1 MNTDQIRLILAVYE
15 EGSISNAAKKLYIS
29 QPSLSQ
35 KIQAIENSL
44 NIKIFNRHVNPISL
58 TYAGERYLDAA
69 KRVLRIHDNLIKEIN
84 EINQETRGKI
94 RIGISSNRAMLI
106 LPKLLPAFLKK
117 YPLVDIELFEDE
129 GSVAMSDVALSG
141 QVDLAF
147 VNAYARSE
155 KLRYVLLRREE
166 AVLFCGRE
174 TNLARRIPDGK
185 TIHISEA
192 KDESFISVFKGRGI
206 RDIQD
211 RLFDEY
217 KISPKILLETR
228 SVEVARRLAISCNAV
243 TLYPAILLEEM
254 ESLGEKSVLYHIAG
268 EQFKRDFSICYHKEL
283 YLPKYMEDFILFAQ
297 DIFRWKN
304 DPMPF

>member
-1 MNTDQIRLILAVYE
+1 MNTDQIRLILTVYE

-35 KIQAIENSL
+35 KIQSIENSL

-69 KRVLRIHDNLIKEIN
+69 RRVMRIHDNLLKEIN

-94 RIGISSNRAMLI
+94 RIGISSNRALLI
-106 LPKLLPAFLKK
+106 LPKILPAFLAK

-129 GSVAMSDVALSG
+129 GSSALSDVALNG

-147 VNAYARSE
+147 VNGYTKSE
-155 KLRYVLLRREE
+155 KLRYARLWREE
-166 AVLFCGRE
+166 AVLFCGKN
-174 TNLARRIPDGK
+174 TVLARRIPSGQ

-192 KDESFISVFKGRGI
+192 KDENFISVVKGRGI

-217 KISPKILLETR
+217 KIAPKILLETKN
-228 SVEVARRLAISCNAV
+228 VEVARKLVSACNAV
-243 TLYPAILLEEM
+243 TLYPAILLDEM
-254 ESLGEKSVLYHIAG
+254 EGLGDDVVLYRIAG
-268 EQFKRDFSICYHKEL
+268 EQFKRDFSICYSKDL
-283 YLPKYMEDFILFAQ
+283 YLPKYMEDFILLAQ
-297 DIFRWKN
+297 DIFHWRN
-304 DPMPF
+304 IHI